1 MQLQQSKRDRDRRGA
16 AYHEAGH
23 AVVAC
28 ALGLAVTRMEIGTDG
43 KDGSGEVDVQD
54 DEHLPL
60 LDRLALCV
68 AGLEAQEV
76 FKAPTHDLAGWGD
89 HQKVMDLVE
98 DKDEEDGLQLRM
110 DAHQRAHDLLLLHEA
125 KVHRVAK
132 ALLSHTKI
140 DAEDAQ
146 RLLAQRNPERA
157 LLSREIY

>member
-1 MQLQQSKRDRDRRGA
+1 MQPQQSKRDRSRRGA

-23 AVVAC
+23 AVVAF

-43 KDGSGEVDVQD
+43 KDGNGEVDVQD

-76 FKAPTHDLAGWGD
+76 FKAPTHDLAGFGD
-89 HQKVMDLVE
+89 HVKVMNLLE
-98 DKDEEDGLQLRM
+98 DIDEDEGLQLRM

-125 KVHRVAK
+125 KVHRAAE
-132 ALLSHTKI
+132 ALLKHTRI
-140 DAEDAQ
+140 GADDAR
-146 RLLAQRNPERA
+146 RLLD
-157 LLSREIY
+157 S